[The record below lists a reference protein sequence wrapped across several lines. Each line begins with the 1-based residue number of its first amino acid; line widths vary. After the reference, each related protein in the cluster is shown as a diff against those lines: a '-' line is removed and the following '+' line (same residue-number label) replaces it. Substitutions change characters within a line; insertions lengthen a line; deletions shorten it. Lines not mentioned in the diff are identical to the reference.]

1 LDDYAGIYKDNL
13 YGEMEIKVVNGKLEV
28 VANQF
33 LRATLSHWN
42 YETFRGPYDKDW
54 YGTAMAT
61 FQLNATGQVEKV
73 NFEGMEFK
81 KEKK

>member
-1 LDDYAGIYKDNL
+1 
-13 YGEMEIKVVNGKLEV
+13 MEIKVVNGNLEV

-42 YETFRGPYDKDW
+42 YDTFRGPCDNDW
-54 YGTAMAT
+54 YGNAIAS

-73 NFEGMEFK
+73 NFEGMEFR
-81 KEKK
+81 KEKM